1 MRSWTGP
8 VTGKSGTVNQHISV
22 TPDPCLFTQNATNFC
37 DVRWVYKNTFGWL
50 FPTKVDFV
58 VVLLFCG
65 GFAIVYGSGNS
76 TSSSFQTSWINRR
89 QKTVK
94 RLLKPTFV
102 SSLLA
107 LGYLNAMASSGFSS
121 NRPFLRFFFIYNL
134 WNGRLDRRQHGYR
147 VKMKLPKSSGAFVQ
161 PAEMPP
167 IKRIW
172 PHQGLARKSPADD
185 AGFLRSLAV
194 PLL

>member
-1 MRSWTGP
+1 MDRACDGKIWNCESAHFRVSRSVSIQPERCQFLWRG
-8 VTGKSGTVNQHISV
+8 
-22 TPDPCLFTQNATNFC
+22 
-37 DVRWVYKNTFGWL
+37 WVYQKTFGWL

-65 GFAIVYGSGNS
+65 LFAIVYGSGYS

-121 NRPFLRFFFIYNL
+121 NRPFCDYSLYNTCEMGVSTEGYTATEWK
-134 WNGRLDRRQHGYR
+134 WNFQKALALCTTRRNATY
-147 VKMKLPKSSGAFVQ
+147 KTEMTSS
-161 PAEMPP
+161 
-167 IKRIW
+167 R
-172 PHQGLARKSPADD
+172 ART
-185 AGFLRSLAV
+185 
-194 PLL
+194 

>member
-22 TPDPCLFTQNATNFC
+22 SPDPCLFNQNAANFC

-50 FPTKVDFV
+50 FATKADFV

-65 GFAIVYGSGNS
+65 LFAIVYGSGYS

-89 QKTVK
+89 HKTVK
-94 RLLKPTFV
+94 RLSKPTFV

-107 LGYLNAMASSGFSS
+107 LGYLNAMASLGFSS
-121 NRPFLRFFFIYNL
+121 NRPFCGFSLYNTCEMDVSTEGYTATEWK
-134 WNGRLDRRQHGYR
+134 WNFQKAL
-147 VKMKLPKSSGAFVQ
+147 
-161 PAEMPP
+161 
-167 IKRIW
+167 
-172 PHQGLARKSPADD
+172 
-185 AGFLRSLAV
+185 
-194 PLL
+194 PLLYNPPKCHL